1 MAKRSIGW
9 GVALL
14 AALGAGSGCT
24 VVKPV
29 VCTFTTPW
37 QFVEAAVDSRE
48 LDDEDAVDDEAERL
62 PTTCL
67 CLAAPIVLPIRIVE
81 RMVTGCIGGLCT
93 GLVSDLNVLVGNS
106 ERPTKN
112 LAEAWRTNATTPS
125 EAE

>member
-1 MAKRSIGW
+1 MATRSIATPA
-9 GVALL
+9 ALL

-48 LDDEDAVDDEAERL
+48 LDDDDDADEAERL
-62 PTTCL
+62 PTACV
-67 CLAAPIVLPIRIVE
+67 CAAAPIVIPIRIIE
-81 RMVTGCIGGLCT
+81 RMVTGGIGGLCT

-106 ERPTKN
+106 EHPAKN
-112 LAEAWRTNATTPS
+112 LTEAWRTNATTPS